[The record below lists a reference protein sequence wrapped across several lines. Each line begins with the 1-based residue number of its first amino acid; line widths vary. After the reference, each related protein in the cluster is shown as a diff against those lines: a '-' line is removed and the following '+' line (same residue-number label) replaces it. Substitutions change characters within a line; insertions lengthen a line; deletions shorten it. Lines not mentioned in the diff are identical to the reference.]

1 MTWADRPAA
10 LQHRAVGLL
19 LDVDVRFDRHRSPA
33 AHRVD
38 GDLLI
43 VGTAGERKT
52 NFQNFSRIFQIKTG
66 AFGTF
71 FHFDLLLDV
80 DENAEHVLVHLQ
92 PLQQGCFAGR
102 CGKRGGIDLR
112 LKGSGDC

>member
-10 LQHRAVGLL
+10 LEDGAVGLL

-43 VGTAGERKT
+43 VGTAGEGNR
-52 NFQNFSRIFQIKTG
+52 FSE
-66 AFGTF
+66 F
-71 FHFDLLLDV
+71 FSDLFRSR
-80 DENAEHVLVHLQ
+80 HQ
-92 PLQQGCFAGR
+92 PLGHSFT
-102 CGKRGGIDLR
+102 
-112 LKGSGDC
+112 STYFWM

>member
-19 LDVDVRFDRHRSPA
+19 LDVDVRFDRDGSPA

-43 VGTAGERKT
+43 VGTAGEGNKFSEF
-52 NFQNFSRIFQIKTG
+52 FQNFSDQ
-66 AFGTF
+66 
-71 FHFDLLLDV
+71 
-80 DENAEHVLVHLQ
+80 N
-92 PLQQGCFAGR
+92 
-102 CGKRGGIDLR
+102 
-112 LKGSGDC
+112 GSLWDILSL